1 MDETDDPESPESD
14 WPKGL
19 IEKVAIRI
27 AVANNGGTWAEHYTD
42 HQKAVWRFRAAQI
55 INEVAKAL
63 RDG

>member
-19 IEKVAIRI
+19 IGKVT
-27 AVANNGGTWAEHYTD
+27 VANNGGTWAEHYTD

>member
-1 MDETDDPESPESD
+1 MDESDESG
-14 WPKGL
+14 WPKDL
-19 IEKVAIRI
+19 IEKVAMKI
-27 AVANNGGTWAEHYTD
+27 AVANNGGKWAEHYTD